1 VDSLQTR
8 DAVMIGDRRWQLH
21 RLDRL
26 GVDHLPFTLK
36 VLLENLLRHD
46 DGQLVTVEQ
55 VEAVRRW
62 DPIIERRDEV
72 DLHPTRVFLHDTNG
86 VPTLVDLAAMRD
98 ALAGL
103 GGDPRAVNPVIPAE
117 LVADHSVIADVFG
130 RPDARD
136 RNLELEYAR
145 NSERY
150 RFLKWGQTALD
161 KFKIVPPGMGIMHQV
176 NIEYLARVVE
186 VDGDWVYPDVCLG
199 TDSHTTMV
207 NGLGV
212 LGWGIGGIEAEAV
225 MLGQS
230 LSLVVPPVVGFRL
243 TGELPPGATATDL
256 VLTITELL
264 RSHGVVGK
272 FVEFHGPGVT
282 RTSVADRVTIANM
295 SPEFGSTCAVFPI
308 DAQTLRYLR
317 FTGRR
322 SEHVAL
328 VEAYAKQQGLWHEP
342 DAPHTYSEQVELD
355 LSSVVASLAGPRR
368 PQDRVPLTAAQA
380 AFHVE
385 LGGPAERAARP
396 ASWVDE
402 ASQESFPASDAPA
415 IEPDLAV
422 DPPVER
428 DDDPRLPPA
437 VEPTAAVEIVLAGQ
451 RHRLGHGTVAI
462 AAITSCTNTSNPQV
476 MVAAGMLARNAAR
489 RGLHRRPWV
498 KTTLSPGSLVV
509 MDYLRA
515 AGLVEPLEALGFH
528 LAGFGCMT
536 CIGASGPLIEEVA
549 AAVHDHDLT
558 VVSVLSGNRNF
569 EGRIHPE
576 VKLNYLASP
585 PLVVAYALAGT
596 MDLDLSSDPL
606 GHDPRGEPVF
616 LADLWPSAQ
625 EVARVVEDSVDA
637 DMFRRAYAR
646 IFDGDDR
653 WQALDAPTGG
663 TFAWDPASTYVRR
676 PPHLDGMPAQPPPV
690 PDILGARVLVKLG
703 DSITTDHISPAGAIP
718 RDSDAGRYLAVLGVP
733 PGQLNTFASRRGN
746 HEVMAR
752 GAFANVRLRN
762 QLAPGTI
769 GGVTRCFDA
778 GGAVASIY
786 EAARTYQEHGT
797 PVVVIA
803 GRDYGAGSSRDWAAK
818 GPKLLGV
825 RAVLAESFERI
836 HRSNL
841 VGMGILPLQFLPGQS
856 ARSLG
861 LTGEENITVRGL
873 AAAVADPTRRQ
884 VDVHADGTTFSA
896 RVRLDTARE
905 ADYYRHGGVLPYVLR
920 AVLDPGGRLPPS

>member
-1 VDSLQTR
+1 VNSLQTR
-8 DAVMIGDRRWQLH
+8 DTVLLGDRRWELH

-36 VLLENLLRHD
+36 VLLENLLRHE
-46 DGQLVTVEQ
+46 DGQLVTGEQ

-62 DPIIERRDEV
+62 DPTAGRRDEV

-98 ALAGL
+98 ALASL
-103 GGDPRAVNPVIPAE
+103 GGDPEAVNPLIPAE
-117 LVADHSVIADVFG
+117 LVADHSVVADVFG

-136 RNLELEYAR
+136 RNVELEYAR

-161 KFKIVPPGMGIMHQV
+161 KFRIVPPGMGIMHQV

-186 VDGDWVYPDVCLG
+186 IDGDWVYPDVCLG

-264 RSHGVVGK
+264 RRHGVVGK
-272 FVEFHGPGVT
+272 FVEFHGPGVS
-282 RTSVADRVTIANM
+282 RTGVADRVTIANM

-308 DAQTLRYLR
+308 DAQTVRYLR

-322 SEHVAL
+322 PEHVAL

-342 DAPHTYSEQVELD
+342 DKQLTYSEQVELD

-368 PQDRVPLTAAQA
+368 PQDRVPLTAARA
-380 AFHVE
+380 AFRAE
-385 LGGPAERAARP
+385 LGGPPERADRL

-415 IEPDLAV
+415 IEPDLGA
-422 DPPVER
+422 DPPAAS
-428 DDDPRLPPA
+428 DDGPTAFPA
-437 VEPTAAVEIVLAGQ
+437 VEPGPAVEVVLEGR
-451 RHRLGHGTVAI
+451 RHRLGHGAVAI

-476 MVAAGMLARNAAR
+476 MVAAGLLARNAAG
-489 RGLHRRPWV
+489 RGLGRRPWV

-536 CIGASGPLIEEVA
+536 CIGASGPLIDEVA

-596 MDLDLSSDPL
+596 MDLDLSNDPL
-606 GHDPRGEPVF
+606 GRDPKGQPVY
-616 LADLWPSAQ
+616 LSDLWPSAQ
-625 EVARVVEDSVDA
+625 EVEQTVEASVDA
-637 DMFRRAYAR
+637 DMFRRAYAG
-646 IFDGDDR
+646 IFEGDDR
-653 WQALDAPTGG
+653 WRALDAPTGS
-663 TFAWDPASTYVRR
+663 TFAWDPDSTYVRR
-676 PPHLDGMPAQPPPV
+676 PPHLDGMPARPPPL
-690 PDILGARVLVKLG
+690 PDIVGARVLVKLG

-718 RDSDAGRYLAVLGVP
+718 RNSDAGRYLASLGVP

-762 QLAPGTI
+762 QLVPGTV
-769 GGVTRCFDA
+769 GGVTRSFDA
-778 GGAVASIY
+778 GGGVVSIY
-786 EAARTYQEHGT
+786 QAARTYRAHST

-825 RAVLAESFERI
+825 RAILAESFERI

-841 VGMGILPLQFLPGQS
+841 IGMGILPLQFLAGQS
-856 ARSLG
+856 AQTLG
-861 LTGEENITVRGL
+861 LTGEETITVGGL
-873 AAAVADPTRRQ
+873 ASAVADPTRRQ
-884 VDVHADGTTFSA
+884 VEVHADGTTFPA
-896 RVRLDTARE
+896 RVRLDTRRE

-920 AVLDPGGRLPPS
+920 SLLGPY